1 MLHFLLNRHLF
12 QSEKRTGM
20 LFFYNVYKHLLHGN
34 EKHPQS
40 ETSPKAGRFIKT
52 MTEKNILLID
62 NDRIILDSLCEF
74 LSLEGFQP
82 TGAET
87 LKAALGKLQQQN
99 YSLIIT
105 EVNLPDGDG
114 FDLLD
119 TVRKDY
125 PQTVVI
131 VMTGYGSIESAV
143 KAIKRGA
150 YEYLTKPIV
159 DDELRLVVER
169 AIKQQ
174 SLISENENLRLQL
187 EQKYSLENIISH
199 DYKMAKIF
207 ELVEA
212 VADNK
217 TTILMTGP
225 SGTGKSMLAKA
236 IHHRSSRRNKPFVEV
251 GCGALP
257 ETLLESELFGHVKG
271 AFTGAV
277 SNKEGKFLA
286 ANGGTIFLDEVANAS
301 PALQVKLLRVLED
314 RQFEPVGSNKTET
327 VDTRILLASNKDL
340 NEEVKQGRFREDLYY
355 RINVVT
361 IDLPPLCERV
371 GDVRLLAKH
380 FLQVYCAQH
389 NKEKLGITNEAME
402 YLERYSWPGNV
413 RELENTI
420 ERAVLLSKDKF
431 IGPFDLP
438 DSIRQ
443 NQWQKTYR
451 PMSLKD
457 ALTEPEKNI
466 VHRALQANHWN
477 RQETAK
483 ALQINRTTLYKKMK
497 QYGLDAEAERLG
509 LT

>member
-1 MLHFLLNRHLF
+1 
-12 QSEKRTGM
+12 
-20 LFFYNVYKHLLHGN
+20 
-34 EKHPQS
+34 
-40 ETSPKAGRFIKT
+40 

-74 LSLEGFQP
+74 LSHDGFQ
-82 TGAET
+82 TSGAET
-87 LKAALGKLQQQN
+87 LKTALGKLKQHN
-99 YSLIIT
+99 YSLVIT

-174 SLISENENLRLQL
+174 SLISENEQLRLQL

-212 VADNK
+212 VADST

-225 SGTGKSMLAKA
+225 SGTGKSMMAKA

-257 ETLLESELFGHVKG
+257 ETLLESELFGHIKG

-277 SNKEGKFLA
+277 NNKEGKFLA

-301 PALQVKLLRVLED
+301 AAFQAKLLRVLED

-327 VDTRILLASNKDL
+327 VDTRILLSSNKDL
-340 NEEVKQGRFREDLYY
+340 NEEVRQNRFREDLYY

-361 IDLPPLCERV
+361 INLPPLCERV

-380 FLQVYCAQH
+380 FLHVYCAQH

-402 YLERYSWPGNV
+402 YLEHYSWPGNV

-438 DSIRQ
+438 DSIKQ
-443 NQWQKTYR
+443 DQQQKTYK
-451 PMSLKD
+451 MISLKD
-457 ALTEPEKNI
+457 AMAEPEKNI
-466 VHRALQANHWN
+466 IQRALEANHWS

-497 QYGLDAEAERLG
+497 QYGLDAEVERLG
-509 LT
+509 LS